1 MSRCNRRSPFPL
13 FVTLLALIFL
23 YAPLIVVGVASFN
36 KSKYGGKWEGFSM
49 VWYEKLFHSDR
60 VWEALGNTLFIAL
73 IATVISTVLGT
84 LAALALYRMKNKIY
98 KGVYSALVYTP
109 LVVPDILMGMSLLL
123 LFVLTIKT
131 FTAFTGITIA
141 LGMTTIIIAHVT
153 FWSYVTMVVPFVL
166 IIKTFGTWFTAPT
179 GITIEL
185 GMTTI
190 IIAHVTFCMSY
201 VTMVVLG
208 RLQEFDKSLIEAAE
222 DLGASG
228 LYTFFHVTLPVIM
241 PGVIAGALFA
251 FTLSIDDFVITFFVK
266 GAGDTTL
273 PIFIQSSI
281 KHGRELPMLN
291 ALSVI
296 FLILT
301 FILVFVTQILLT
313 NKPKE
318 KK

>member
-1 MSRCNRRSPFPL
+1 MNRCNRRSRFPL
-13 FVTLLALIFL
+13 FVTLLTLIFL

-36 KSKYGGKWEGFSM
+36 KSKYGGKWDGFSM
-49 VWYEKLFHSDR
+49 IWYEKLFHSER

-98 KGVYSALVYTP
+98 KGVYNALVYTP

-123 LFVLTIKT
+123 LFVL
-131 FTAFTGITIA
+131 
-141 LGMTTIIIAHVT
+141 
-153 FWSYVTMVVPFVL
+153 
-166 IIKTFGTWFTAPT
+166 IIKTFGAWFAALT

-241 PGVIAGALFA
+241 PGIIAGALFA

>member
-1 MSRCNRRSPFPL
+1 MSRCNRRSRFPL
-13 FVTLLALIFL
+13 FVTLLTLIFL

-36 KSKYGGKWEGFSM
+36 KSKYGGKWDGFSM

-98 KGVYSALVYTP
+98 KGVYNALVYTP

-123 LFVLTIKT
+123 LFVL
-131 FTAFTGITIA
+131 
-141 LGMTTIIIAHVT
+141 
-153 FWSYVTMVVPFVL
+153 
-166 IIKTFGTWFTAPT
+166 IIKTFGTLT
-179 GITIEL
+179 GIPIEL

-208 RLQEFDKSLIEAAE
+208 RLQEFDKSLLEAAQ

-241 PGVIAGALFA
+241 PGIIAGALFA

>member
-1 MSRCNRRSPFPL
+1 MNRCNRRSRFPL
-13 FVTLLALIFL
+13 FVTLLTLIFL

-36 KSKYGGKWEGFSM
+36 KSKYGGKWDGFSM
-49 VWYEKLFHSDR
+49 VWYEKLFHSER

-98 KGVYSALVYTP
+98 KGVYNVLVYTP

-123 LFVLTIKT
+123 LFVL
-131 FTAFTGITIA
+131 
-141 LGMTTIIIAHVT
+141 
-153 FWSYVTMVVPFVL
+153 
-166 IIKTFGTWFTAPT
+166 IIKTFGTWFTALT

-208 RLQEFDKSLIEAAE
+208 RLQEFDKSLLEAAQ

-241 PGVIAGALFA
+241 PGIIAGALFA